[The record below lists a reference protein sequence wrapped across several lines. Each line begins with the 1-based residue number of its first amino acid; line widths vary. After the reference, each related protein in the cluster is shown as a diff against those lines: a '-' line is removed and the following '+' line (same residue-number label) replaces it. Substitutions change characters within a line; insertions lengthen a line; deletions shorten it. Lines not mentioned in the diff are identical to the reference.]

1 MKTKKII
8 RFCIILIALFV
19 IGFTSCK
26 KDEDPDT
33 NSMQQLVADENKVA
47 AADDEIMKDI
57 NNVLSGGGQ
66 KSLNIFPCNIT
77 VDSSSIVGDTIV
89 YSITFNGLNCSGRWN
104 RVGQAQARKHIN
116 THWHDAGATVS
127 VTYLGVVFTRVS
139 DNLSLTL
146 NGKRTFTNVSGGRLS
161 DLGTSATSIVHSV
174 NGSLVATFDDNST
187 RTWIIARQRTY
198 TGVLG
203 NLWVSVDGFAAADGY
218 SSLVAWGTNRHGE
231 QFYTQ
236 ITQTVIHKESCGF
249 DPCAGVKVH
258 QIPSDNK
265 QATYTAGFDNND
277 QPVDVNGTVCPT
289 KYRIDWVKNGNSG
302 TIYKFL

>member
-1 MKTKKII
+1 MKTKKLIS
-8 RFCIILIALFV
+8 FCAMLIAV
-19 IGFTSCK
+19 IAIGFTSCK

-33 NSMQQLVADENKVA
+33 NSMQQLIADENKVA

-66 KSLNIFPCNIT
+66 KSFNIFPCNVT
-77 VDSSSIVGDTIV
+77 VDSSSVVGDTII
-89 YSITFNGLNCSGRWN
+89 YNITFNGLNCSGRWN

-116 THWHDAGATVS
+116 SHWHDAGATVS

-139 DNLSLTL
+139 DNFSLTL
-146 NGKRTFTNVSGGRLS
+146 NGKRIFTNVSGGRLS
-161 DLGTSATSIVHSV
+161 DLGTTATSIVHRV
-174 NGSLVATFDDNST
+174 NGSLIATFDDNST
-187 RTWIIARQRTY
+187 RTWTIARQRTY

-203 NLWVSVDGFAAADGY
+203 NLWVSVDGFGSADGY

-265 QATYTAGFDNND
+265 QATFTAGFDNND

>member
-1 MKTKKII
+1 MLLAI
-8 RFCIILIALFV
+8 FA

-26 KDEDPDT
+26 KDKDTDTDT

-47 AADDEIMKDI
+47 SADDEIMKDI

-66 KSLNIFPCNIT
+66 KSLNIFPCNVT
-77 VDSSSIVGDTIV
+77 VDSSSIVGDTII

-104 RVGQAQARKHIN
+104 RVGQAVARKHVN

-127 VTYLGVVFTRVS
+127 VNYLGVVFTRVS

-161 DLGTSATSIVHSV
+161 DLGTSATSIVHRV
-174 NGSLVATFDDNST
+174 NGSLIATFDDNST
-187 RTWIIARQRTY
+187 RTWTIARQRTY
-198 TGVLG
+198 TGLLG
-203 NLWVSVDGFAAADGY
+203 NLWVSVDGFGAADGY

-236 ITQTVIHKESCGF
+236 ITQTIIHKESCDF

-265 QATYTAGFDNND
+265 QATFTGGFDNNNLS
-277 QPVDVNGTVCPT
+277 VDVNGTVCPT

>member
-1 MKTKKII
+1 M
-8 RFCIILIALFV
+8 LIAV
-19 IGFTSCK
+19 IAIGFTSCK

-33 NSMQQLVADENKVA
+33 NSMQQLIADENKVA

-66 KSLNIFPCNIT
+66 KSFNIFPCNVT
-77 VDSSSIVGDTIV
+77 VDSSSVVGDTII
-89 YSITFNGLNCSGRWN
+89 YNITFNGLNCSGRWN

-116 THWHDAGATVS
+116 SHWHDAGATVS

-139 DNLSLTL
+139 DNFSLTL
-146 NGKRTFTNVSGGRLS
+146 NGKRIFTNVSGGRLS
-161 DLGTSATSIVHSV
+161 DLGTTATSIVHRV
-174 NGSLVATFDDNST
+174 NGSLIATFDDNST
-187 RTWIIARQRTY
+187 RTWTIARQRTY

-203 NLWVSVDGFAAADGY
+203 NLWVSVDGFGSADGY

-265 QATYTAGFDNND
+265 QATFTAGFDNND